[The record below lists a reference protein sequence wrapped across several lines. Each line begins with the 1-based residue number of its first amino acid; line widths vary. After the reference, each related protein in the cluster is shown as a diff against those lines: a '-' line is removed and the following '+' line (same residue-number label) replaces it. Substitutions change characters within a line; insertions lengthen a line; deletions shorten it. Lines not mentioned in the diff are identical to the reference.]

1 MTDDVRLDGHDIP
14 ALKLAALKVTEG
26 ARKRILAAGG
36 EVYTL
41 DQLAMMAPTGSNTV
55 LLRGRRTARTAVRY
69 FGVPGRPGS
78 KTRPFVRSTGRKFEQ
93 ARGRR
98 RSRGFK
104 V

>member
-55 LLRGRRTARTAVRY
+55 LLRGRRTAARTA
-69 FGVPGRPGS
+69 
-78 KTRPFVRSTGRKFEQ
+78 
-93 ARGRR
+93 
-98 RSRGFK
+98 
-104 V
+104 